1 MMSPN
6 PSRTNRHFYSVS
18 FQNNFLIMSIICEY
32 VYLNIKYSVAVFF
45 YFLMYII
52 TMEKSREVRSKKKDE
67 KNSSFEQIII
77 TLI

>member
-1 MMSPN
+1 
-6 PSRTNRHFYSVS
+6 
-18 FQNNFLIMSIICEY
+18 MSIICEY